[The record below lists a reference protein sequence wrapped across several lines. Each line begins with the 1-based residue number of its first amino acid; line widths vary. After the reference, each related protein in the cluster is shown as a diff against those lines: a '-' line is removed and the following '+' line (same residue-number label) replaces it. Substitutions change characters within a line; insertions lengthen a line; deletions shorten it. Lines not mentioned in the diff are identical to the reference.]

1 MAITID
7 QVRRIAAL
15 ANLEY
20 SEEELEEFVIQFSK
34 ILDHI
39 EQLRQVNTEGVE
51 PTYHAVA
58 NRIDRQHS
66 RADSVQASFLQETA
80 LMNAPDSE
88 DGQFRV
94 PKVIR

>member
-1 MAITID
+1 MTVTID
-7 QVRRIAAL
+7 QVRHIARL

-20 SEEELEEFVIQFSK
+20 SEEELQAFIIPFSN
-34 ILDHI
+34 ILEHI
-39 EQLRQVNTEGVE
+39 EQLSLVNTEGIE

-58 NRIDRQHS
+58 NRIDREHS
-66 RADSVQASFLQETA
+66 RPDAVQPSFSQETA

-94 PKVIR
+94 PKVIK